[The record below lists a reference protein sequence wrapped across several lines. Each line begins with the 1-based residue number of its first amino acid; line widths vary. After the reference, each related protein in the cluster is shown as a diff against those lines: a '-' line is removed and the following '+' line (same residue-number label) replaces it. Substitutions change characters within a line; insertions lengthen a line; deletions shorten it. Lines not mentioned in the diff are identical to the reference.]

1 MQKICDWVVF
11 GELDWSPK
19 VHDQV
24 ITRVDRDG
32 REEGRDSVTAVFL
45 FTEYGSDPTMMD
57 VLGLKASQSHGII
70 DPFSGVGEQLSD
82 ESRIKKLA
90 KNYLASLNKEV
101 PVEENQE
108 VNG

>member
-1 MQKICDWVVF
+1 MTKLLLVLTGTAGKR
-11 GELDWSPK
+11 GEIALPPY
-19 VHDQV
+19 
-24 ITRVDRDG
+24 
-32 REEGRDSVTAVFL
+32 
-45 FTEYGSDPTMMD
+45 YGSDPTMMD